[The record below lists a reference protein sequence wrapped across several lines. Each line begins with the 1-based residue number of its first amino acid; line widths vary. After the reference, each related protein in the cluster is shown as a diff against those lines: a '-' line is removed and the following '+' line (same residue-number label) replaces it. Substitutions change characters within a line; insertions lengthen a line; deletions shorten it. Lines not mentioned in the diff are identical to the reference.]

1 MLPGRGAGLHAQR
14 SPACT
19 LEGRGD
25 TLYTQGSWLSTLA
38 GQRAGLH
45 APGSQMAHL
54 QGKEPACTPRE
65 AGLHACRARGWLADV
80 EEPNCRLAGQGAGV
94 HAQGSR
100 LARSG
105 GDKAPSRCQAQ
116 CQIGEHPHLLAG
128 ILRRPRATP
137 RWPVAGPCRHVGNLP
152 LAQTGGSRVSGGRSP
167 PRPKLP
173 GWVLGAGDVPQSRCW
188 VPRALVNVEFVFLL
202 QLCFS
207 THIALPALIPFLFFP
222 WKYRQ
227 HPQGGYNLKYRC
239 IMQIKPKPCPRV
251 TGSDSFIP
259 ASPTALACTQRLLQ
273 PD

>member
-54 QGKEPACTPRE
+54 QGKEP
-65 AGLHACRARGWLADV
+65 
-80 EEPNCRLAGQGAGV
+80 GV

-100 LARSG
+100 LARLQGKGLACRRGGAKLQACRARSWRARSGEPACTLG

-128 ILRRPRATP
+128 ILWRPRATP

-152 LAQTGGSRVSGGRSP
+152 LAQTGGSKVSGGRSP

-173 GWVLGAGDVPQSRCW
+173 GWVLGAGNVPQSRCW

-259 ASPTALACTQRLLQ
+259 ASPTALACMQRLLQ

>member
-1 MLPGRGAGLHAQR
+1 MGAQGSQLVCFQGEEPACTLGGAWLAHSKGEETPCTRRGAGLAR
-14 SPACT
+14 
-19 LEGRGD
+19 
-25 TLYTQGSWLSTLA
+25 
-38 GQRAGLH
+38 
-45 APGSQMAHL
+45 L
-54 QGKEPACTPRE
+54 QGKELACTLRG
-65 AGLHACRARGWLADV
+65 AKWHACRAR
-80 EEPNCRLAGQGAGV
+80 
-94 HAQGSR
+94 SR
-100 LARSG
+100 RACSGDPACTLG

-152 LAQTGGSRVSGGRSP
+152 LAQTCGSRVSGGRSAP
-167 PRPKLP
+167 PPHKLP

-259 ASPTALACTQRLLQ
+259 ASPTALACAQRLLQ